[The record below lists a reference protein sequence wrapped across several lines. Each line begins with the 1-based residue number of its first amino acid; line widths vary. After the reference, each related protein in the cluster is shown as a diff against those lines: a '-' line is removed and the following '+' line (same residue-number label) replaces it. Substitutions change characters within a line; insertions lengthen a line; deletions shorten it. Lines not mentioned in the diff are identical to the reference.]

1 MIILLGLPKS
11 GTSSFNYLFKE
22 LGFDSYHWKYKNKY
36 IGELINKNKG
46 SNKKLLS
53 FIKSDNNKNIALT
66 QLDVCMNK
74 YTNFWPQITDYR
86 DLYNQN
92 KTAIFILN
100 KRNPIKIIKSMKNWK
115 NENGESLFNR
125 IIKYNNDLL
134 LDDSKLS
141 NEYKLLYLI
150 KTHYQ
155 DIELYF
161 KSKPNAKFI
170 IFDIDNDNISKLDQY
185 IDIKNKSFPHINSSF
200 YKLFKKIIIFVIIFV
215 IILIILKKY
224 LRK

>member
-36 IGELINKNKG
+36 IGELIERNKKL
-46 SNKKLLS
+46 NKKLLS
-53 FIKSDNNKNIALT
+53 FIKSDNNKIALT
-66 QLDVCMNK
+66 QLDVCMNN

-92 KTAIFILN
+92 KTSIFILN
-100 KRNPIKIIKSMKNWK
+100 KRNPYKIIKSMKNWK
-115 NENGESLFNR
+115 NGNGESLFNR

-134 LDDSKLS
+134 LDNDKLS
-141 NEYKLLYLI
+141 NEYKLLHLI
-150 KTHYQ
+150 KNHYR
-155 DIELYF
+155 DIELFF

-170 IFDIDNDNISKLDQY
+170 IFDIDTDDISKLDQY

-200 YKLFKKIIIFVIIFV
+200 YKLFKKIIFFVIFFV
-215 IILIILKKY
+215 IVMIILKNY